1 MVSFWLQVHRN
12 QETARGIPTKETLTA
27 QVNTGPLSEPPLI
40 RNVKYLKGIP
50 FNFSIQLKGVN
61 QFQPLSL

>member
-27 QVNTGPLSEPPLI
+27 QVNTGS
-40 RNVKYLKGIP
+40 LKGIP

-61 QFQPLSL
+61 QFPPSSL